1 MNEDE
6 NYLVIGGRLYLD
18 ERGFVQRNGKLY
30 AKWLANHDR
39 EVAAKAW
46 EEGAES
52 AWQTTGEGANAEYPG
67 NDGAM
72 TWREYTNEIA
82 NPYRANQLEGGS
94 DD

>member
-46 EEGAES
+46 
-52 AWQTTGEGANAEYPG
+52 
-67 NDGAM
+67 
-72 TWREYTNEIA
+72 
-82 NPYRANQLEGGS
+82 
-94 DD
+94 

>member
-1 MNEDE
+1 MRGAPSRSITRDTQHERRQSTSQSRHEDNHQGEQAMNEDE

-46 EEGAES
+46 
-52 AWQTTGEGANAEYPG
+52 
-67 NDGAM
+67 
-72 TWREYTNEIA
+72 
-82 NPYRANQLEGGS
+82 
-94 DD
+94 